1 MRTLIPAL
9 ALLAACHSDGAE
21 SAPEIRV
28 YGTCKAGIVDIPIGW
43 DVVAVIAHGVYETD
57 AGNYYAAEIEIVEWD
72 ADRFSVAYDC
82 PAGARSVNVWLS
94 EP

>member
-1 MRTLIPAL
+1 
-9 ALLAACHSDGAE
+9 
-21 SAPEIRV
+21 
-28 YGTCKAGIVDIPIGW
+28 
-43 DVVAVIAHGVYETD
+43 VIAHGVYETD